1 MKRKLLK
8 ETQREIVLSKDK
20 CRKCRNLL
28 EQSRIYPFPVYCG
41 WCHIDMK
48 YEDQI
53 IFHKKDKLDKFI
65 EKLTGTMDK
74 DTRAIT
80 LNEYDKLRKEI
91 NEKKTL

>member
-1 MKRKLLK
+1 
-8 ETQREIVLSKDK
+8 
-20 CRKCRNLL
+20 
-28 EQSRIYPFPVYCG
+28 
-41 WCHIDMK
+41 MK